1 MIDHELILSRADLQ
15 RTASPILL
23 DRGRCA
29 VAPLRGI
36 DLENRRELILRP
48 WEPRNA
54 LPNGGEY
61 PLLAEYAVL
70 AADRAGGLTIDQLVK
85 QIQPKRSHRVVVIL
99 LNPHD
104 RAAFPVA
111 LWDQGMSVP
120 ISRVRLIGSGLVTL
134 TTEEVPEPSPSLRAS
149 RTTGALRGLYPQVLA
164 LSALLV
170 GAGRGA
176 SELARQLVAAGLRRL
191 TVVDSDHLGPE
202 NLDAMPHAAVWQK
215 GQSKTQIL
223 ARSLRRNQPALT
235 VSCLDRPVTS
245 LEGLSLLDRR
255 RFDTV
260 FSFVDNLAARLAASL
275 KCRERL
281 MIHVDVGTLIEHDA
295 AGNRVMS
302 ADIRLFEPGQG
313 CAACVPRLTLEERDD
328 AIHEIGAPDDAL
340 YRGSRR
346 AWNADRSGS
355 LHHVNALACS
365 LAVELWLGYLAGTI
379 TTSHWIRV
387 RWPAGGVPAI
397 EHSSI
402 GPGDDCIVCRGS
414 EM

>member
-1 MIDHELILSRADLQ
+1 MIDHELILSCADLQ
-15 RTASPILL
+15 RTAPAILL

-29 VAPLRGI
+29 AAPLRGM
-36 DLENRRELILRP
+36 DLEHNRELLLGA
-48 WEPRNA
+48 WEPRTNP
-54 LPNGGEY
+54 PNGGEY
-61 PLLAEYAVL
+61 PPLAEYAVL
-70 AADRAGGLTIDQLVK
+70 AADRAGGLTIDQLVE
-85 QIQPKRSHRVVVIL
+85 QMQPKRSHRVVVIL
-99 LNPHD
+99 LNPRD

-120 ISRVRLIGSGLVTL
+120 ISRVRFIGTRLVTL
-134 TTEEVPEPSPSLRAS
+134 SSEGVREPSPTLRAS

-176 SELARQLVAAGLRRL
+176 SELARQLVAAGLRWL
-191 TVVDSDHLGPE
+191 TVVDHDRLGLE
-202 NLDAMPHAAVWQK
+202 NFDAMPHAAVWQK
-215 GQSKTQIL
+215 GQSKTQVL
-223 ARSLRRNQPALT
+223 ARSLRRNQPRLT

-260 FSFVDNLAARLAASL
+260 FSFVDNPAARLAASL

-281 MIHVDVGTLIEHDA
+281 MVHLDLGTLIEHDA

-313 CAACVPRLTLEERDD
+313 CAACVPRLTPEELDD
-328 AIHEIGAPDDAL
+328 AIHQISAPDDAL
-340 YRGSRR
+340 HRGPRR

-365 LAVELWLGYLAGTI
+365 LAVELWLGYLAGTV

-397 EHSSI
+397 EQSSI

-414 EM
+414 EV